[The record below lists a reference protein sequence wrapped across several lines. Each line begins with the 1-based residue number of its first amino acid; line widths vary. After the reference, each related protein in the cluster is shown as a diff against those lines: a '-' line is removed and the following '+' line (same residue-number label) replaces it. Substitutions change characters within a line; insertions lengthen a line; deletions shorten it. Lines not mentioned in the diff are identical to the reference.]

1 MRTNNVKDISIVTV
15 NYNGWKDTCEL
26 IESLNDVIRSVTY
39 EIIVVD
45 NASKGDDV
53 KILRERFP
61 DIRIIESQVNLGFAG
76 GNNLGIREAEGC
88 YIFLLNNDTIVREDG
103 FDKLIERFETKPEIG
118 VVCPKIKFIE
128 PGNPIQFA
136 GYTTLSAIT
145 LRNSLIGFGE
155 ADKLQYD
162 APHISPYAHG
172 AAMMIKRD
180 AIEHAGLMPECYF
193 LYYEEL
199 DWSERIKEAGYEIW
213 YEPQCYIIHKES
225 RSTGQDSPLRT
236 YYLTRNRLLFARRN
250 RKGVLRVMSY
260 AYQVF
265 LSLPVNLYRFSK
277 KGRSDLR
284 QAAIKGVKDFFYS

>member
-1 MRTNNVKDISIVTV
+1 MKTNNVKDISIVTV

-26 IESLNDVIRSVTY
+26 IDSLSDVVRSVTY

-53 KILRERFP
+53 KILRERYP
-61 DIRIIESQVNLGFAG
+61 DLKLIESKVNLGFAG

-88 YIFLLNNDTIVREDG
+88 YIFLLNNDTIVKDDG
-103 FDKLIERFETKPEIG
+103 FSKLIDRFETDPVIG

-128 PGNPIQFA
+128 SGNPIQFA
-136 GYTTLSAIT
+136 GYTPLSAIT

-155 ADKLQYD
+155 QDQHQYD
-162 APHISPYAHG
+162 EAHISPYAHG

-180 AIEHAGLMPECYF
+180 AIEHAGMMPECYF

-199 DWSERIKEAGYEIW
+199 DWSERIKEAGFEIW

-225 RSTGQDSPLRT
+225 RSTGQESPLRT

-250 RKGVLRVMSY
+250 RKGLLRFMSY
-260 AYQVF
+260 VYQVC

-277 KGRSDLR
+277 KGRSDLQ
-284 QAAIKGVKDFFYS
+284 QAALKGVKDFFHS

>member
-1 MRTNNVKDISIVTV
+1 MKTNNVKDISIVTV

-26 IESLNDVIRSVTY
+26 IDSLSDAVRSVTY
-39 EIIVVD
+39 EIIIVD

-53 KILRERFP
+53 KILRERYP
-61 DIRIIESQVNLGFAG
+61 DLKLIESKVNLGFAG

-88 YIFLLNNDTIVREDG
+88 YIFLLNNDTIVKDDG
-103 FDKLIERFETKPEIG
+103 FSKLIDRFETDPMIG

-128 PGNPIQFA
+128 SGNPIQFA
-136 GYTTLSAIT
+136 GYTPLSAIT

-155 ADKLQYD
+155 QDQHQYD
-162 APHISPYAHG
+162 EAHISPYAHG

-180 AIEHAGLMPECYF
+180 AIEHAGMMPECYF

-199 DWSERIKEAGYEIW
+199 DWSERIKEAGFEIW
-213 YEPQCYIIHKES
+213 YEPLCYIIHKES
-225 RSTGQDSPLRT
+225 RSTGQESPLRT

-250 RKGVLRVMSY
+250 RKGVLRFMSY
-260 AYQVF
+260 VYQVC

-277 KGRSDLR
+277 KGRSDLQ
-284 QAAIKGVKDFFYS
+284 QAALKGVKDFFHS

>member
-1 MRTNNVKDISIVTV
+1 MKTNNVKDISIVTV

-26 IESLNDVIRSVTY
+26 IDSLSDVVRSVTY

-53 KILRERFP
+53 KILRERYP
-61 DIRIIESQVNLGFAG
+61 DLKLIESKVNLGFAG

-88 YIFLLNNDTIVREDG
+88 YIFLLNNDTIVKDDG
-103 FDKLIERFETKPEIG
+103 FSKLIDRFETDPVIG

-128 PGNPIQFA
+128 SGNPIQFA
-136 GYTTLSAIT
+136 GYTPLSAIT

-155 ADKLQYD
+155 QDQHQYD
-162 APHISPYAHG
+162 EAHISPYAHG

-180 AIEHAGLMPECYF
+180 AIEHAGMMPECYF

-199 DWSERIKEAGYEIW
+199 DWSERIKEAGFEIW

-225 RSTGQDSPLRT
+225 RSTGQESPLRT

-250 RKGVLRVMSY
+250 RKGVLRFMSY
-260 AYQVF
+260 VYQVC

-277 KGRSDLR
+277 KGRSDLQ
-284 QAAIKGVKDFFYS
+284 QAALKGVKDFFHS

>member
-1 MRTNNVKDISIVTV
+1 MKTNNVKDISIVTV

-26 IESLNDVIRSVTY
+26 IDSLSDVVRSVTY

-53 KILRERFP
+53 KILRERYP
-61 DIRIIESQVNLGFAG
+61 DLKLIESKVNLGFAG

-88 YIFLLNNDTIVREDG
+88 YIFLLNNDTIVKDDG
-103 FDKLIERFETKPEIG
+103 FSKLIDRFETDPVIG

-128 PGNPIQFA
+128 SGNPIQFA
-136 GYTTLSAIT
+136 GYTPLSAIT

-155 ADKLQYD
+155 QDQHQYD
-162 APHISPYAHG
+162 EAHISPYAHG

-180 AIEHAGLMPECYF
+180 AIEHAGMMPECYF

-199 DWSERIKEAGYEIW
+199 DWSERIKEAGFEIW

-225 RSTGQDSPLRT
+225 RSTGQESPLRT

-250 RKGVLRVMSY
+250 RKGLLRVMSY
-260 AYQVF
+260 VYQVC

-277 KGRSDLR
+277 KGRSDLQ
-284 QAAIKGVKDFFYS
+284 QAALKGVKDFFHS